1 MPSRCALFCVGG
13 AVRDVLLG
21 EATSDRDYLVVGASP
36 QAMTSAGFRPV
47 GKDFPV
53 FLHPQ
58 THAEFALART
68 ERKSG
73 VGYHGFTFHA
83 GPEVTLEEDLS
94 RRDLTINAMAVD
106 EQGVLHDP
114 TGGLNDLRAHALRH
128 VSPAFREDPVRLL
141 RLARF
146 LARWPDFD
154 IHPQTRDLCN
164 EMVHLGEADALVAE
178 RVWQELVR
186 GLSGRQPS
194 RMLNFLDSVGAW
206 EAVTGEPPS
215 PSTLERVGI
224 AIDRGRALNLSAE
237 VLAGLLFAK
246 AQSGALE
253 HVLPRPA
260 QDWRA
265 LIEGGC
271 VERVG
276 RLCEP
281 QAKKRAGWPEELLEL
296 AHSADLFRRSE
307 RLSSLLTLSAALLDT
322 DASAREALGQ
332 DLTELLAFG
341 VGEVA
346 KGAARAKA
354 PVAEAVSE
362 ARLAFIRSRIG

>member
-114 TGGLNDLRAHALRH
+114 TGGLNDLHAHALRH

-265 LIEGGC
+265 LIEGG
-271 VERVG
+271 
-276 RLCEP
+276 
-281 QAKKRAGWPEELLEL
+281 EL